1 MFMRDAGRFG
11 YRETMRLSP
20 SHLSGQLLAPMFVY
34 GGWDAYQHPE
44 SKVKAAEAVTLPLS
58 SAIEVVPDDATT
70 LIRFNG
76 AVQIGAGVLLS
87 LGRFRRL
94 AALALIGSIIPT
106 TYAGHRFW
114 EEVDEERRAQQQIH
128 FLKNLGLLGGLV
140 AIATEPRSSLHAT
153 RRRSKRSQRK
163 QAAKAAARSAGRK
176 AAAVQ
181 HQTTDTARH
190 ILAQAEDVIAQNG
203 PRVSEAAGHLVS
215 SGVDMASTLVNKA
228 GEHLQTH

>member
-1 MFMRDAGRFG
+1 
-11 YRETMRLSP
+11 
-20 SHLSGQLLAPMFVY
+20 MFVY

-44 SKVKAAEAVTLPLS
+44 SKVKAAEAVTKPLS
-58 SAIEVVPDDATT
+58 SAIDVVPDDATA
-70 LIRFNG
+70 LIRLNG

-140 AIATEPRSSLHAT
+140 AIATEPRSSQHAT
-153 RRRSKRSQRK
+153 QRRSKRSQRK

-176 AAAVQ
+176 AVAAQ
-181 HQTTDTARH
+181 HQTADTARSLQHQTADTARH
-190 ILAQAEDVIAQNG
+190 LLAQAEDVIAQNG
-203 PRVSEAAGHLVS
+203 PRVSEVAGHLVS

-228 GEHLQTH
+228 GEHLQSH